1 PSPALTAPPFPR
13 AGERWVL
20 YNSRRS
26 QTLFPTP
33 GRGAELP
40 SRVVALGG
48 SVTIRCEGRYRSMKF
63 FLRKAGHPNPP
74 VQTVPDGTVAEFPI
88 PSVGRED
95 GGSYTC
101 EYHPIAEQNRSSHP
115 SDPVEIIVG
124 EPSYPKPNISLSP
137 SGEVSLGG
145 AVAVWCHGQHRG
157 VRFVLNK
164 ERRHFTHVDPV
175 GSEASFSIRNVSRE
189 DGGSYSC
196 SYHSRSEPVAV
207 SYPSDP
213 VELGSHP
220 KPSISVS
227 PTGVIPMGGNVTIR
241 CRHQRLDM
249 RILFY
254 KDGDGNYLTH
264 TDPAGSEAE
273 FPIPS
278 ARREHGGSYTCR
290 YSNRTGPAAHS
301 EPSDPVQIIV
311 AGEGPSPA
319 SPLPAPPAGVIPVGG
334 NVTIRCRHQ
343 HLGMRILLY
352 KDGDW
357 NYLTYTDPAGS
368 EAEFPIPGA
377 RREQSGNYTCRYST
391 RTDPTAYSEPS
402 DPVQIIV
409 AGEGPSP
416 NLCPGAPGSARGWGR
431 PGRPGLGGC
440 LGLALTVC
448 LLCADPSL
456 PRPSISL
463 SVLGHPAPATK
474 ISLPAPRMTLRIDAE
489 LWDGGGAIAELLFQ
503 PLPPPQQTLVLF
515 PLEEST

>member
-319 SPLPAPPAGVIPVGG
+319 SPLPAPHPARPQGISLSPGAQKMG
-334 NVTIRCRHQ
+334 
-343 HLGMRILLY
+343 L
-352 KDGDW
+352 
-357 NYLTYTDPAGS
+357 PAS
-368 EAEFPIPGA
+368 EGWAEFPIPGA

-416 NLCPGAPGSARGWGR
+416 APQ
-431 PGRPGLGGC
+431 
-440 LGLALTVC
+440 
-448 LLCADPSL
+448 
-456 PRPSISL
+456 
-463 SVLGHPAPATK
+463 
-474 ISLPAPRMTLRIDAE
+474 LPAPHPARAP
-489 LWDGGGAIAELLFQ
+489 F
-503 PLPPPQQTLVLF
+503 PPPA
-515 PLEEST
+515 ESAKPGTGAGGEGWGGIY